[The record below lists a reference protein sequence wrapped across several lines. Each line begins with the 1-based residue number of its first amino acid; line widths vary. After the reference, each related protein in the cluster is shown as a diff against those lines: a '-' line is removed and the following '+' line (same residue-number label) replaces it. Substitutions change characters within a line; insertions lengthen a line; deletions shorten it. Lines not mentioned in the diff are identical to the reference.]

1 MSGTR
6 KLRLITSLVGFTL
19 AASIAAK
26 ADAVTDWNKRACDI
40 LGPASFETPVAN
52 RALALMHT
60 AIYESVNA
68 ITKKYPAGDIKIEA
82 PAGASVDAAVAA
94 AARTTLLKLAPSKL
108 AEIEFAYQG
117 ALAAVPEGQAKTDGI
132 AVGERAAAAV
142 LAARSEDGSATVETY
157 RPYTIAGVYVPTV
170 LPAVPVWPQRK
181 PWLMSAADQFRPGP
195 PPDLKSELWARDY
208 NEIKAIGRK
217 NGSTRTAVQTD
228 IAKFWEATGPAIYHG
243 LVSSV
248 TTAPNREITQN
259 ARLLMAV
266 TQAVDDAMIAV
277 FDAKYHYNFWRPIT
291 AIRNGDRD
299 GNDAT
304 PRDASWT
311 PLLPTPNF
319 PEYPCGH
326 CTAVA
331 VQAEVLKLAGGL
343 PASTPVR
350 IAAGGN
356 PNIVV
361 QSVKSWDEAVRQV
374 SDSRMLGGVHYRF
387 SNDAGEEIGR
397 RVARLTVSSILRPLR
412 AAARKR

>member
-1 MSGTR
+1 VQ
-6 KLRLITSLVGFTL
+6 RLGARNSKERSPVQTL
-19 AASIAAK
+19 IAK
-26 ADAVTDWNKRACDI
+26 YRQGYDLSPMVRFIAD
-40 LGPASFETPVAN
+40 
-52 RALALMHT
+52 
-60 AIYESVNA
+60 
-68 ITKKYPAGDIKIEA
+68 
-82 PAGASVDAAVAA
+82 
-94 AARTTLLKLAPSKL
+94 
-108 AEIEFAYQG
+108 
-117 ALAAVPEGQAKTDGI
+117 
-132 AVGERAAAAV
+132 
-142 LAARSEDGSATVETY
+142 
-157 RPYTIAGVYVPTV
+157 
-170 LPAVPVWPQRK
+170 
-181 PWLMSAADQFRPGP
+181 RPGRRQV
-195 PPDLKSELWARDY
+195 D
-208 NEIKAIGRK
+208 
-217 NGSTRTAVQTD
+217 
-228 IAKFWEATGPAIYHG
+228 
-243 LVSSV
+243 
-248 TTAPNREITQN
+248 N
-259 ARLLMAV
+259 ARLLALYQLAM
-266 TQAVDDAMIAV
+266 DDAVQTMIV
-277 FDAKYHYNFWRPIT
+277 GKLRYNFWRPIT

-304 PRDASWT
+304 PRDASWV

-361 QSVKSWDEAVRQV
+361 QRVESWDEAVRQV